1 MKRKNQGALSDF
13 KKNYFKKVMIS
24 INNKKQLEKE
34 P

>member
-1 MKRKNQGALSDF
+1 MKEPFMIL